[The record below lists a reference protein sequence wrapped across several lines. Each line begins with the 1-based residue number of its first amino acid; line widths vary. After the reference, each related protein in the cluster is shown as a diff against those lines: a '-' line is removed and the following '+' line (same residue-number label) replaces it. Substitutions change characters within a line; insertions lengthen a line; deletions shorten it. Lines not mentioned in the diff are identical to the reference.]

1 MTGNYFHLFN
11 LFFRQ
16 KFILPLAYGSFCL
29 LGFLLLAIPVHA
41 QNENGYEEIS
51 VLLDVQQLGTI
62 EIPALIRNQEI
73 FLPITD
79 MFDVLKIK
87 NTPSKNFDSVSG
99 FFINPIASYIVDYP
113 NNRIKYLGKNY
124 ELKPNDLI
132 RTETNLF
139 LKINYFGEI
148 FGLNCQFKFRS
159 LTVYLTTL
167 IELPVIKELRL
178 EQIRSNIARLKGE
191 VKADT
196 IIKRGYPVFHFGM
209 TDWSVIG
216 TQQINGPV
224 DTRVTLGLG
233 GIIAGGEANV
243 LLNYS
248 TSEPFT
254 ERQQQYLWRFANND
268 FSFLR
273 QAILGKIN
281 SQATSSIYAPV
292 VGVQFTNTPT
302 TYRRSFGSYTLSD
315 YTKPGWTVELYV
327 NNVLVTFTK
336 ADASGFYKFDVPL
349 VYGNTEVKLRFYGP
363 YGEEMSSQKNI
374 SIPFNFLPARDLEYT
389 VSGGMVEDTSGS
401 RFARANIN
409 YGLSRRLTIGGGVEY
424 LSSVTSGNTMPF
436 LNFSL
441 RLGSSLLF
449 NGEYTYG
456 VRWKGIMSYK
466 LPFDLQIDLNYT
478 KYVRGQ
484 TAINYNYLEER
495 KAILSYPIRGKNFSA
510 YMRLTLD
517 QIILPISQY
526 TTAEFL
532 LSGGFFGISTNFTT
546 YALFYGNGI
555 PNVYS
560 NLSFGFRLPKG
571 FTLTPQ
577 AQYNYNLSQFIS
589 AKCELEKRIFR
600 NGYANASYE
609 LNISSNISTTQLGI
623 RYDFTFARTGFL
635 LRQSNYATTLV
646 ESAQGGLILDAKS
659 KYFSANN
666 SSNVGRGGIVI
677 VAYLDYNNN
686 GHQDKGEPR
695 VYGMDVIMTGGRIEQ
710 DKKDSSIRVFN
721 LEPYTNYTVVL
732 NRNSFDNIAWKIHKP
747 VMVVNID
754 PNQFK
759 LIEVPIAIVGEVAGM
774 VYLKQHFTQKG
785 QGRVI
790 LQFYRKDSVLVAKTI
805 TEPDGYFNFLGL
817 PPGSYYAIL
826 DSNQLHKLNM
836 SVSPSSINFTIKK
849 SKDGDV
855 ADGLEFFIKPLIED
869 TTALV
874 QPKTGESKKPQ
885 QVPVQKKQEEITPVI
900 QDQKT
905 QVPTKTEQ
913 KTAPAEK
920 SEKPLTPQKK
930 PNSTGNNL
938 QNPAVR
944 NTSTDTLEY
953 IIQAGAFHN
962 ESFAI
967 AAQKRLSK
975 ALNRNVEITHDGGFY
990 KVLVTSLAGI
1000 IEAKELLPKVSAEGF
1015 PKPLIMKRIRK

>member
-1 MTGNYFHLFN
+1 LTGNHFHLFN
-11 LFFRQ
+11 LIFWQ
-16 KFILPLAYGSFCL
+16 KFIQPLFYEFFCL
-29 LGFLLLAIPVHA
+29 FVFLLPAIPAHA
-41 QNENGYEEIS
+41 QNENEYEEIS
-51 VLLDVQQLGTI
+51 VFLNIQQLGTI
-62 EIPALIRNQEI
+62 EIPALIIDQEI
-73 FLPITD
+73 SLPVTD
-79 MFDVLKIK
+79 MFDILKIK

-99 FFINPIASYIVDYP
+99 FFINPIASYMVDYP
-113 NNRIKYLGKNY
+113 NHRIKYLGKNY

-132 RTETNLF
+132 RTETNLY
-139 LKINYFGEI
+139 LKINYFSEI

-167 IELPVIKELRL
+167 LELPVIKELRL
-178 EQIRSNIARLKGE
+178 EQIRSNIARLKGD

-196 IIKRGYPVFHFGM
+196 IIKRGYPAFHFGM

-216 TQQINGPV
+216 TQQINGPT

-233 GIIAGGEANV
+233 GIIAGGETNV
-243 LLNYS
+243 LLNYT

-254 ERQQQYLWRFANND
+254 ERQQQYFWRFANND

-302 TYRRSFGSYTLSD
+302 TYRRSFGSYTLAD
-315 YTKPGWTVELYV
+315 YTKPGWTIELYV
-327 NNVLVTFTK
+327 NNVLVNFTK

-363 YGEEMSSQKNI
+363 YGEEMSSQKTI
-374 SIPFNFLPARDLEYT
+374 SIPFNFLPAKEVEYT
-389 VSGGMVEDTSGS
+389 VSGGIVEDTSSS

-441 RLGSSLLF
+441 RLASSLLF

-466 LPFDLQIDLNYT
+466 LPFDLQVDLNYT

-495 KAILSYPIRGKNFSA
+495 KAILSYPLRGKNFSA
-510 YMRLTLD
+510 YMRLTVD

-546 YALFYGNGI
+546 YALFYGNGN

-560 NLSFGFRLPKG
+560 NLSFGFRLPRG

-609 LNISSNISTTQLGI
+609 LNISSNISTTQFGF
-623 RYDFTFARTGFL
+623 RYDFTFARAGFL
-635 LRQSNYATTLV
+635 LRQSNNTTTLV
-646 ESAQGGLILDAKS
+646 ESAQGGLILDAKT
-659 KYFSANN
+659 KYLSANF
-666 SSNVGRGGIVI
+666 SSNIGRGGIVI
-677 VAYLDYNNN
+677 IAYLDYNNN
-686 GHQDKGEPR
+686 GHQDKDEPR
-695 VYGMDVIMTGGRIEQ
+695 VYGMGIIMTGGRIEP
-710 DKKDSSIRVFN
+710 DKKDSTIRVFN
-721 LEPYTNYTVVL
+721 LEPYVNYTVIL
-732 NRNSFDNIAWKIHKP
+732 NRNSFDNISWKIHNP
-747 VMVVNID
+747 VMIVNID

-759 LIEVPIAIVGEVAGM
+759 LIEVPIAVVGEVAGM
-774 VYLKQHFTQKG
+774 VYLKQHLAQKG
-785 QGRVI
+785 QSRVI
-790 LQFYRKDSVLVAKTI
+790 LQFYSKDSVLTAKTI

-817 PPGSYYAIL
+817 PPGSYYATV
-826 DSNQLHKLNM
+826 DPNQLHKLNM
-836 SVSPSSINFTIKK
+836 SVSPASINFTIKK

-855 ADGLEFFIKPLIED
+855 ADGLEFFIKSLSED
-869 TTALV
+869 TTAMI
-874 QPKTGESKKPQ
+874 QPKTGEMEKPKEI
-885 QVPVQKKQEEITPVI
+885 PVQKKQGEVIPVI
-900 QDQKT
+900 RDQKT
-905 QVPTKTEQ
+905 QDPAKIEQ

-920 SEKPLTPQKK
+920 SEKPIAPPKKLNTPG
-930 PNSTGNNL
+930 NSS
-938 QNPAVR
+938 QSSAVR
-944 NTSTDTLEY
+944 NVSPDTLEY
-953 IIQAGAFHN
+953 IIQVGSFHN

-967 AAQKRLSK
+967 AAQKRLLK
-975 ALNRNVEITHDGGFY
+975 ALNHSVEIDHDGGFY

-1000 IEAKELLPKVSAEGF
+1000 KETKEFMQKISSEGF
-1015 PKPLIMKRIRK
+1015 PQSFLMKRMKK